1 MSLKLNKPEKLGK
14 RREAEEKTRQR
25 GRLSFILY
33 RGVLGWGGL
42 MIVVTSSSDVLID
55 HKRLAIHLVRSLF
68 LILAGSVMGLLWW
81 DNAEGRFHR
90 ATKHQDMIDKTCS
103 E

>member
-33 RGVLGWGGL
+33 RGVLGW
-42 MIVVTSSSDVLID
+42 VVL
-55 HKRLAIHLVRSLF
+55 
-68 LILAGSVMGLLWW
+68 
-81 DNAEGRFHR
+81 
-90 ATKHQDMIDKTCS
+90 
-103 E
+103 